1 MGAGV
6 ATSPHLSPVQ
16 RVAGE
21 GGRLPRAGR
30 TPSKQAPW
38 GFGVPAEVLRPR
50 SVPYGHL
57 SGEPAGYPFAKPSPE
72 GSGSAGPSKKVGSAC
87 ASRFFFDCPTIASVA
102 CLPKETARFR
112 GGPHFGTSLPC
123 GKSAPHR
130 EMPIWRPFPIRES
143 GFWAM
148 VPVDSGDIEDKSGYW
163 ATWRTNRTSTA
174 VWPLSRW
181 PSAGVVRI
189 TSSDSAPPSGRCRRS
204 PPAVMC
210 KPSMS
215 SDSGGI
221 AR

>member
-6 ATSPHLSPVQ
+6 ATSPHLSQVQ

-21 GGRLPRAGR
+21 GGLLPKAGR

-87 ASRFFFDCPTIASVA
+87 ASRFFFDCPAIASVA

-112 GGPHFGTSLPC
+112 GGRVLELLSVAGNPLLIAKC
-123 GKSAPHR
+123 Q
-130 EMPIWRPFPIRES
+130 S
-143 GFWAM
+143 GALFRFAKA
-148 VPVDSGDIEDKSGYW
+148 DS
-163 ATWRTNRTSTA
+163 
-174 VWPLSRW
+174 
-181 PSAGVVRI
+181 
-189 TSSDSAPPSGRCRRS
+189 RRS
-204 PPAVMC
+204 
-210 KPSMS
+210 
-215 SDSGGI
+215 
-221 AR
+221 

>member
-1 MGAGV
+1 MGADQQSRNGEAVSSVSRMRSPKSKMGAGV
-6 ATSPHLSPVQ
+6 ATSPHLSQVQ

-21 GGRLPRAGR
+21 GGRLSRAGR

-112 GGPHFGTSLPC
+112 GGRVLEPSSVAGEPLLFAKRHNVGVRRFA
-123 GKSAPHR
+123 KA
-130 EMPIWRPFPIRES
+130 
-143 GFWAM
+143 
-148 VPVDSGDIEDKSGYW
+148 DSSGYCLW
-163 ATWRTNRTSTA
+163 ITGISWI
-174 VWPLSRW
+174 SRVIAR
-181 PSAGVVRI
+181 AGGRI
-189 TSSDSAPPSGRCRRS
+189 GLRQRSGRGRDGLRR
-204 PPAVMC
+204 
-210 KPSMS
+210 
-215 SDSGGI
+215 GW
-221 AR
+221 